1 MGFPSEGAT
10 IPLQS
15 KPAADA
21 APYWEGAPII
31 DAAVRA
37 AAGGVVSS
45 LANASDAPLLGDL
58 LEGEGRLEGDVP
70 DLLGRVI
77 SLGVAELVLVY

>member
-45 LANASDAPLLGDL
+45 LAKAYDAPVNGDR
-58 LEGEGRLEGDVP
+58 LEGVGRREGDVP
-70 DLLGRVI
+70 HQLGRGI
-77 SLGVAELVLVY
+77 